1 VTRVLVRVDAGSAV
15 GLGHLDRCV
24 ALAVAAREAGV
35 ASRFVTAGSVA
46 TLARACAAGFAVEAM
61 DLPAA
66 WTADDLCATIGTA
79 RAAGC
84 DHVVVDPDHADE
96 PYLAGLRRAGFFVT
110 AIDDLAAH
118 PFPCQLV
125 VNNDADAESL
135 RYVSSSGDTRFLLG
149 PRYALLG
156 PDFRDVPLSHG
167 DPPGPCTVLI
177 VLGGA
182 DHLGLTPGLVAALS
196 ALPAVERVTAVVGPF
211 ATNLAAVEA
220 AAATAHCPVR
230 VVHAPT
236 VMAPLMAEATVAVSA
251 AGQTLY
257 RLARVGCPT
266 VAVQAAAN
274 QRGQLEALAR
284 AGALDAVRGDAGEG
298 IAPIVA
304 AAARLLADVEA
315 RSRMRAAGRRL
326 VDGRGAARVI
336 DAITAGIARPLEVR

>member
-1 VTRVLVRVDAGSAV
+1 MLMRVDAGTTA
-15 GLGHLDRCV
+15 GLGHLDRCL

-35 ASRFVTAGSVA
+35 ESRFVTAGAVA
-46 TLARACAAGFAVEAM
+46 GLGRADAAGFATTAM

-66 WTADDLCATIGTA
+66 WTGDDLRATVEAA
-79 RAAGC
+79 RAADC
-84 DHVVVDPDHADE
+84 DRVVVDPDRPDE
-96 PYLAGLRRAGFFVT
+96 HYLAGLRRAGFFVT

-118 PFPCQLV
+118 PFACQLV

-135 RYVSSSGDTRFLLG
+135 HYVSSTGDTRFLLG

-156 PDFRDVPLSHG
+156 PDFRDLTLLEG
-167 DPPGPCTVLI
+167 DPAGPRSVLI

-182 DHLGLTPGLVAALS
+182 DHLGLTPRLVTAVAAL
-196 ALPAVERVTAVVGPF
+196 PTVERVTAVVGPF
-211 ATNLAAVEA
+211 ATNLAAVQA
-220 AAATAHCPVR
+220 AAATARCSVR

-236 VMAPLMAEATVAVSA
+236 IMAPLMAEATIAVSA

-284 AGALDAVRGDAGEG
+284 AGVLEAVRWRAGEDV
-298 IAPIVA
+298 APIVA
-304 AAARLLADVEA
+304 AAARLLGDPDA
-315 RSRMRAAGRRL
+315 RGRMRAAGRRL
-326 VDGRGAARVI
+326 VDGQGAARVVA
-336 DAITAGIARPLEVR
+336 AITTASGVPAERG